1 MGAFDG
7 LRIPYDHTVEGEDPA
22 PGPAHYLGNY
32 SNSHAPYL
40 FPWGQKV
47 RNPFF
52 IGPYPSEQLS
62 AVKKTIMLND
72 ISLYDGDTIIDR
84 WVTDEDPET
93 IAESNG
99 YTIID
104 VEEMS
109 VFVFVTMS
117 V

>member
-1 MGAFDG
+1 MKK
-7 LRIPYDHTVEGEDPA
+7 YTV
-22 PGPAHYLGNY
+22 
-32 SNSHAPYL
+32 
-40 FPWGQKV
+40 
-47 RNPFF
+47 
-52 IGPYPSEQLS
+52 
-62 AVKKTIMLND
+62 TMLND

-84 WVTDEDPET
+84 WITVEDPET

-99 YTIID
+99 YTIVG